1 MSTRQI
7 IMIFSVLFGCTI
19 GLVSVHI
26 MNSGLSL
33 ERDKVLIFS
42 CVALLLSLIV
52 GCISIVKIRKD
63 NERKQNR

>member
-1 MSTRQI
+1 MSNRQI
-7 IMIFSVLFGCTI
+7 IIIFSVLFGCTI
-19 GLVSVHI
+19 GLMSVHM
-26 MNSGLSL
+26 MNAGLSL
-33 ERDKVLIFS
+33 ERDKDLMFS